1 VVEWRR
7 RRRQAAV
14 WVPADRARRLRGR
27 RQGRR
32 RRRRPARQHGGKALR
47 SYAAPIFPSVVI
59 RVLIRVFFL
68 GAVWVRNA
76 GLQGQGEGALVVGIR
91 SEAARGGGVFA
102 LHFHFEL
109 LVDV

>member
-1 VVEWRR
+1 MRCSHFSLGGYS
-7 RRRQAAV
+7 
-14 WVPADRARRLRGR
+14 RAN
-27 RQGRR
+27 
-32 RRRRPARQHGGKALR
+32 
-47 SYAAPIFPSVVI
+47 PS
-59 RVLIRVFFL
+59 VFFL